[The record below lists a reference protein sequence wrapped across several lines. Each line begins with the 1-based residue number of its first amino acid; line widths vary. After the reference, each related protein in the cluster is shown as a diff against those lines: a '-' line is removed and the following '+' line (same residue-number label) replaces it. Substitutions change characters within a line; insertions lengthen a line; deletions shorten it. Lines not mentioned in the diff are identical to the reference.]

1 MLPVAFRLSS
11 APRRHRI
18 VNTAPKV
25 TAPKIEAIVSSVTDI
40 PKARTACIAV
50 ARGSSSQPSG
60 FYLAIWR
67 MCLPLLSSILFS
79 QFRKSGKGFLLDMT
93 DSILETI
100 SNEYAAAAEKVGG
113 SVVAVHARRWMPTSG
128 IEWKKGVVVTV
139 HHGVQRDEDIKVLL
153 VGGRAVSAKLV
164 GRDPSTDI
172 AVLKIEDGSS
182 GAPQLGDSTSL
193 RLGHLVLA
201 LGRTRRG
208 DLVASSGIIGGISGE
223 WRNQRGGQLDQHI
236 RLDLALYPGF
246 SGGPLLNARGE
257 VVGVNTRGLAH
268 GRAVTV
274 PVATVNR
281 VVEELL
287 KKGHIARPYL
297 GIAMQPV
304 EVPENMRSRLPAQMR
319 VGLLVMQV
327 ENGGPAERAGVL
339 LGDVLFEVSG
349 ETVEHV
355 DAIQDSLA
363 AAKIGDVLQIRV
375 IRAGEIKPV
384 SITLGER
391 AR

>member
-1 MLPVAFRLSS
+1 MA
-11 APRRHRI
+11 
-18 VNTAPKV
+18 N
-25 TAPKIEAIVSSVTDI
+25 
-40 PKARTACIAV
+40 
-50 ARGSSSQPSG
+50 
-60 FYLAIWR
+60 
-67 MCLPLLSSILFS
+67 
-79 QFRKSGKGFLLDMT
+79 
-93 DSILETI
+93 SILETI
-100 SNEYAAAAEKVGG
+100 SNEFAAAAEKGGG

-153 VGGRAVSAKLV
+153 DGGRAVSAKLA

-172 AVLKIEDGSS
+172 AVLRIEEGSS

-208 DLVASSGIIGGISGE
+208 DLVASSGIIGGISGD
-223 WRNQRGGQLDQHI
+223 WRNRHGGQLDQHI

-257 VVGVNTRGLAH
+257 VVGVNTRGLGH

-287 KKGHIARPYL
+287 EKGHIARPYL

-304 EVPENMRSRLPAQMR
+304 ELPENMRSKLPAETR
-319 VGLLVMQV
+319 VGLLVMHV
-327 ENGGPAERAGVL
+327 ENGGPAEKAGVL
-339 LGDVLFEVSG
+339 LGDVLFELG
-349 ETVEHV
+349 GKTVERV
-355 DAIQDSLA
+355 DAIQDLLA
-363 AAKIGDVLQIRV
+363 TAKIGDVLQIRL
-375 IRAGEIKPV
+375 IRAGEIKAV
-384 SITLGER
+384 SVALGER

>member
-1 MLPVAFRLSS
+1 MR
-11 APRRHRI
+11 
-18 VNTAPKV
+18 
-25 TAPKIEAIVSSVTDI
+25 VSWV
-40 PKARTACIAV
+40 
-50 ARGSSSQPSG
+50 
-60 FYLAIWR
+60 
-67 MCLPLLSSILFS
+67 SSILFS
-79 QFRKSGKGFLLDMT
+79 QFRKGVLPDMAN
-93 DSILETI
+93 SILETI
-100 SNEYAAAAEKVGG
+100 SNEFASAAEKVGS

-139 HHGVQRDEDIKVLL
+139 HHGVQRDEDIKVLF
-153 VGGRAVSAKLV
+153 GDGRAVSAKLA

-172 AVLKIEDGSS
+172 AVLRIEEGSS
-182 GAPQLGDSTSL
+182 VEPQPGDSTSL

-223 WRNQRGGQLDQHI
+223 WRNWRGGQLDQHI

-257 VVGVNTRGLAH
+257 VVGINTRGLAH

-287 KKGHIARPYL
+287 EKGRIARPYL

-304 EVPENMRSRLPAQMR
+304 EVPENMRSKLTTETRA
-319 VGLLVMQV
+319 GLLVVHV
-327 ENGGPAERAGVL
+327 ENGGPAEKAGVL
-339 LGDVLFEVSG
+339 LGDVVFEVSG
-349 ETVEHV
+349 KTVEHM

-363 AAKIGDVLQIRV
+363 TATIGDVLRV
-375 IRAGEIKPV
+375 RVVRAGEIKPV

-391 AR
+391 SR

>member
-1 MLPVAFRLSS
+1 
-11 APRRHRI
+11 
-18 VNTAPKV
+18 
-25 TAPKIEAIVSSVTDI
+25 
-40 PKARTACIAV
+40 
-50 ARGSSSQPSG
+50 
-60 FYLAIWR
+60 
-67 MCLPLLSSILFS
+67 
-79 QFRKSGKGFLLDMT
+79 
-93 DSILETI
+93 
-100 SNEYAAAAEKVGG
+100 
-113 SVVAVHARRWMPTSG
+113 
-128 IEWKKGVVVTV
+128 
-139 HHGVQRDEDIKVLL
+139 VQRDEDIKVLL
-153 VGGRAVSAKLV
+153 DGGRAVSAKLA

-172 AVLKIEDGSS
+172 AVLRIEEGSS

-223 WRNQRGGQLDQHI
+223 WRNRRWGQLDQHI

-257 VVGVNTRGLAH
+257 VVGINTRGLGH

-287 KKGHIARPYL
+287 EKGHIARPYL

-304 EVPENMRSRLPAQMR
+304 KVPENMRSKLPAQTR
-319 VGLLVMQV
+319 VGLLVTHV
-327 ENGGPAERAGVL
+327 ENGGPAEKAGVL
-339 LGDVLFEVSG
+339 LGDVLFEVG
-349 ETVEHV
+349 GKIVEHI

-363 AAKIGDVLQIRV
+363 TAKIGDVLQIRV
-375 IRAGEIKPV
+375 IRAGDIKPV
-384 SITLGER
+384 SISLGER

>member
-1 MLPVAFRLSS
+1 MTSGLPVTRADQERLS
-11 APRRHRI
+11 
-18 VNTAPKV
+18 N
-25 TAPKIEAIVSSVTDI
+25 
-40 PKARTACIAV
+40 V
-50 ARGSSSQPSG
+50 ARGFSNQPSG

-67 MCLPLLSSILFS
+67 MRLLFLSSILS
-79 QFRKSGKGFLLDMT
+79 SEFRKGVLLNMT

-100 SNEYAAAAEKVGG
+100 SSEFASAAEKVGG

-139 HHGVQRDEDIKVLL
+139 HHGVQRDEDIKVLRD
-153 VGGRAVSAKLV
+153 GGHAISAKLV
-164 GRDPSTDI
+164 GRDPDTDI
-172 AVLKIEDGSS
+172 AVLRIEERSS
-182 GAPQLGDSTSL
+182 SAPQLGDSTSL

-208 DLVASSGIIGGISGE
+208 DLVASSGIIGGMSGE
-223 WRNQRGGQLDQHI
+223 WRNRRGGQLDQHI

-257 VVGVNTRGLAH
+257 VVGINTRGLAQ

-287 KKGHIARPYL
+287 EKGHIARPYL

-304 EVPENMRSRLPAQMR
+304 EVPENMRSKLPSQTR
-319 VGLLVMQV
+319 VGLLVMHV
-327 ENGGPAERAGVL
+327 ENDGPAEKSGML
-339 LGDVLFEVSG
+339 LGDVLFEVGG

-355 DAIQDSLA
+355 HAIQDSLA
-363 AAKIGDVLQIRV
+363 TAKVGDVLQIRV

-384 SITLGER
+384 SIKLGER

>member
-1 MLPVAFRLSS
+1 MANS
-11 APRRHRI
+11 I
-18 VNTAPKV
+18 V
-25 TAPKIEAIVSSVTDI
+25 
-40 PKARTACIAV
+40 
-50 ARGSSSQPSG
+50 
-60 FYLAIWR
+60 
-67 MCLPLLSSILFS
+67 
-79 QFRKSGKGFLLDMT
+79 
-93 DSILETI
+93 ETI
-100 SNEYAAAAEKVGG
+100 SNEFAAAAEKVGC

-128 IEWKKGVVVTV
+128 IEWKRGVVVTV

-153 VGGRAVSAKLV
+153 DGGRAVSAKLA

-172 AVLKIEDGSS
+172 AILRIEEGSS

-223 WRNQRGGQLDQHI
+223 WRNRHGGNLDQHI

-257 VVGVNTRGLAH
+257 VIGVNTRGLGH

-274 PVATVNR
+274 PVAKVNR
-281 VVEELL
+281 VVEQLL
-287 KKGHIARPYL
+287 EKGHIARPYL

-304 EVPENMRSRLPAQMR
+304 EVPENVRLKLPAETR
-319 VGLLVMQV
+319 VGLLVMHV
-327 ENGGPAERAGVL
+327 ENSGPAEKAGVL
-339 LGDVLFEVSG
+339 LGDVLFEVG
-349 ETVEHV
+349 GKTVEHV

-363 AAKIGDVLQIRV
+363 TAKIGDVLQIRL
-375 IRAGEIKPV
+375 IRAGEIKAV
-384 SITLGER
+384 SVALGER
-391 AR
+391 TR

>member
-1 MLPVAFRLSS
+1 MA
-11 APRRHRI
+11 
-18 VNTAPKV
+18 N
-25 TAPKIEAIVSSVTDI
+25 
-40 PKARTACIAV
+40 
-50 ARGSSSQPSG
+50 
-60 FYLAIWR
+60 
-67 MCLPLLSSILFS
+67 
-79 QFRKSGKGFLLDMT
+79 
-93 DSILETI
+93 SILETI
-100 SNEYAAAAEKVGG
+100 SNEFASAAEKVGN

-139 HHGVQRDEDIKVLL
+139 HHGVRRDEDIKVLL
-153 VGGRAVSAKLV
+153 GSGRAVAAELA

-172 AVLKIEDGSS
+172 AVLRIDEGSS
-182 GAPQLGDSTSL
+182 GTPQLGDSTTL

-208 DLVASSGIIGGISGE
+208 DVVASSGIIGGISGE
-223 WRNQRGGQLDQHI
+223 WRNRRGGNLDQHI

-246 SGGPLLNARGE
+246 SGGPLVNSRGE
-257 VVGVNTRGLAH
+257 VVGINTRGLGH

-287 KKGHIARPYL
+287 SKGHIARPYL

-304 EVPENMRSRLPAQMR
+304 EVPDHMRAKLPAETR
-319 VGLLVMQV
+319 VGLLVTHV
-327 ENGGPAERAGVL
+327 ENGAPAEKAGVL
-339 LGDVLFEVSG
+339 LGDVVFEVG
-349 ETVEHV
+349 GKIVEHM

-363 AAKIGDVLQIRV
+363 TAKIADVLEVRL
-375 IRAGEIKPV
+375 IRAGKITPV

-391 AR
+391 SR

>member
-1 MLPVAFRLSS
+1 MA
-11 APRRHRI
+11 
-18 VNTAPKV
+18 T
-25 TAPKIEAIVSSVTDI
+25 SV
-40 PKARTACIAV
+40 
-50 ARGSSSQPSG
+50 
-60 FYLAIWR
+60 
-67 MCLPLLSSILFS
+67 
-79 QFRKSGKGFLLDMT
+79 
-93 DSILETI
+93 LETI
-100 SNEYAAAAEKVGG
+100 SNEFAAAADGAGG

-128 IEWKKGVVVTV
+128 IEWKKGVIVTA
-139 HHGVQRDEDIKVLL
+139 HHGVRRDEDIKVLL
-153 VGGRAVSAKLV
+153 PGGQVAAAKLA
-164 GRDPSTDI
+164 GRDPSTDL
-172 AVLKIEDGSS
+172 AVLRIDEGTSREPKF
-182 GAPQLGDSTSL
+182 GDSTNL
-193 RLGHLVLA
+193 KLGHLVLA

-223 WRNQRGGQLDQHI
+223 WKSWRGGQLDQHI

-257 VVGVNTRGLAH
+257 VVGINTRGLAH

-287 KKGHIARPYL
+287 ERGHIARPYL

-363 AAKIGDVLQIRV
+363 TAKIGDVLRIRV

-391 AR
+391 SR

>member
-1 MLPVAFRLSS
+1 MLNMA
-11 APRRHRI
+11 
-18 VNTAPKV
+18 N
-25 TAPKIEAIVSSVTDI
+25 
-40 PKARTACIAV
+40 
-50 ARGSSSQPSG
+50 
-60 FYLAIWR
+60 
-67 MCLPLLSSILFS
+67 
-79 QFRKSGKGFLLDMT
+79 
-93 DSILETI
+93 SILETI
-100 SNEYAAAAEKVGG
+100 SSEFASAAEKAGG
-113 SVVAVHARRWMPTSG
+113 SVVAIHARRWMPTSG
-128 IEWKKGVVVTV
+128 IEWKKGVIVTV

-153 VGGRAVSAKLV
+153 NGGRSVSAKLA

-172 AVLKIEDGSS
+172 AVLRIEEGSS
-182 GAPQLGDSTSL
+182 GAPPFGDSTSL

-223 WRNQRGGQLDQHI
+223 WRNRRGGKLDQHI

-257 VVGVNTRGLAH
+257 VVGINTRGLGH

-287 KKGHIARPYL
+287 ERGHIARPYL

-304 EVPENMRSRLPAQMR
+304 DVPENMRSKLPAQTR
-319 VGLLVMQV
+319 VGLLVMHV
-327 ENGGPAERAGVL
+327 ENGGPAEKAGVL
-339 LGDVLFEVSG
+339 LGDVLFEVGG

-363 AAKIGDVLQIRV
+363 TAKVGDVLQIRV

>member
-1 MLPVAFRLSS
+1 MA
-11 APRRHRI
+11 
-18 VNTAPKV
+18 N
-25 TAPKIEAIVSSVTDI
+25 
-40 PKARTACIAV
+40 
-50 ARGSSSQPSG
+50 
-60 FYLAIWR
+60 
-67 MCLPLLSSILFS
+67 
-79 QFRKSGKGFLLDMT
+79 
-93 DSILETI
+93 SILETI
-100 SNEYAAAAEKVGG
+100 SNEFAAAAEKAGS

-153 VGGRAVSAKLV
+153 DGGRAVSAKLA
-164 GRDPSTDI
+164 GRDPSTDL
-172 AVLKIEDGSS
+172 AVLRVEEVTS

-223 WRNQRGGQLDQHI
+223 WRNRRGGQLDQHI

-257 VVGVNTRGLAH
+257 VVGVNTRGLGH

-287 KKGHIARPYL
+287 EKGRIARPYL

-304 EVPENMRSRLPAQMR
+304 EVPENMRAKLPAETR
-319 VGLLVMQV
+319 VGLLVMHV
-327 ENGGPAERAGVL
+327 ENGGPAEKAGVL
-339 LGDVLFEVSG
+339 LGDVVFGVG
-349 ETVEHV
+349 GKTVEHV

-363 AAKIGDVLQIRV
+363 TAKIGDVLEIRL
-375 IRAGEIKPV
+375 IRAGQITAV
-384 SITLGER
+384 SVALAER
-391 AR
+391 TR

>member
-1 MLPVAFRLSS
+1 
-11 APRRHRI
+11 
-18 VNTAPKV
+18 
-25 TAPKIEAIVSSVTDI
+25 
-40 PKARTACIAV
+40 
-50 ARGSSSQPSG
+50 
-60 FYLAIWR
+60 
-67 MCLPLLSSILFS
+67 LLE
-79 QFRKSGKGFLLDMT
+79 MAN
-93 DSILETI
+93 SILETI
-100 SNEYAAAAEKVGG
+100 SNEFASAAEKVGG

-153 VGGRAVSAKLV
+153 DGDRAVPAKLV
-164 GRDPSTDI
+164 GRDPSTDL
-172 AVLKIEDGSS
+172 AVLRIEEGTS

-193 RLGHLVLA
+193 KLGHLVLA

-223 WRNQRGGQLDQHI
+223 WRNRRGGQLDQHI

-246 SGGPLLNARGE
+246 SGGPLINAKGE
-257 VVGVNTRGLAH
+257 VVGINTRGLAH

-287 KKGHIARPYL
+287 EKGHISRPYL

-304 EVPENMRSRLPAQMR
+304 EVPENMRSKLPTQAR
-319 VGLLVMQV
+319 VGLLVMHA
-327 ENGGPAERAGVL
+327 ENGGPAEKAGVL
-339 LGDVLFEVSG
+339 LGDVLFEVDG
-349 ETVEHV
+349 EAVEHV
-355 DAIQDSLA
+355 DAIQDSLTT
-363 AAKIGDVLQIRV
+363 AKVGDVLQIRV
-375 IRAGEIKPV
+375 IRAGEIKSA

>member
-1 MLPVAFRLSS
+1 M
-11 APRRHRI
+11 
-18 VNTAPKV
+18 
-25 TAPKIEAIVSSVTDI
+25 
-40 PKARTACIAV
+40 
-50 ARGSSSQPSG
+50 
-60 FYLAIWR
+60 
-67 MCLPLLSSILFS
+67 
-79 QFRKSGKGFLLDMT
+79 LDMAN
-93 DSILETI
+93 SILEAI
-100 SNEYAAAAEKVGG
+100 SSEFASAAEKVGR

-128 IEWKKGVVVTV
+128 IEWKKGVIVTV

-153 VGGRAVSAKLV
+153 AGGRTVSAKLA
-164 GRDPSTDI
+164 GRDASTDI
-172 AVLKIEDGSS
+172 AVLRIEEGSL
-182 GAPQLGDSTSL
+182 GAPQLGESTSL
-193 RLGHLVLA
+193 RLGYLVLA

-223 WRNQRGGQLDQHI
+223 WRNRRGGQLDQHI

-246 SGGPLLNARGE
+246 SGGPLLNPRGE
-257 VVGVNTRGLAH
+257 VVGINTRGLAH

-274 PVATVNR
+274 PAATVNR

-287 KKGHIARPYL
+287 EKGHIARPYL

-304 EVPENMRSRLPAQMR
+304 EVPENMRSKLAIETRA
-319 VGLLVMQV
+319 GLLVMHV
-327 ENGGPAERAGVL
+327 ETGGPGEQAGML

-349 ETVEHV
+349 KTVEHV

-363 AAKIGDVLQIRV
+363 TAGVGNVLRVRV

-384 SITLGER
+384 AITVGER

>member
-1 MLPVAFRLSS
+1 MA
-11 APRRHRI
+11 
-18 VNTAPKV
+18 N
-25 TAPKIEAIVSSVTDI
+25 
-40 PKARTACIAV
+40 
-50 ARGSSSQPSG
+50 
-60 FYLAIWR
+60 
-67 MCLPLLSSILFS
+67 
-79 QFRKSGKGFLLDMT
+79 
-93 DSILETI
+93 SILEAI
-100 SNEYAAAAEKVGG
+100 SNEFAAAAEKVGT
-113 SVVAVHARRWMPTSG
+113 SVVAVHAWRWMPTSG

-139 HHGVQRDEDIKVLL
+139 HQGVQRDEDVKVLL
-153 VGGRAVSAKLV
+153 DGGRTVSAKLA

-172 AVLKIEDGSS
+172 AVLRIEEVSS
-182 GAPQLGDSTSL
+182 GAPELGDSTSL

-223 WRNQRGGQLDQHI
+223 WRDRHGGQLGQHI

-257 VVGVNTRGLAH
+257 VVGINTRGLAH

-274 PVATVNR
+274 PVATVDR

-287 KKGHIARPYL
+287 NKGHIARPYL

-304 EVPENMRSRLPAQMR
+304 EVPENMRSKLPAQTR
-319 VGLLVMQV
+319 VGLLVMHV
-327 ENGGPAERAGVL
+327 ENGGPAEKAGVL
-339 LGDVLFEVSG
+339 LGGVLFELG
-349 ETVEHV
+349 GKIVEHV

-363 AAKIGDVLQIRV
+363 TAKVGDVLQIRV
-375 IRAGEIKPV
+375 IRAAEIKPV
-384 SITLGER
+384 SIALGER

>member
-1 MLPVAFRLSS
+1 M
-11 APRRHRI
+11 
-18 VNTAPKV
+18 
-25 TAPKIEAIVSSVTDI
+25 
-40 PKARTACIAV
+40 
-50 ARGSSSQPSG
+50 
-60 FYLAIWR
+60 WR
-67 MCLPLLSSILFS
+67 MRLPWLSSILFS
-79 QFRKSGKGFLLDMT
+79 QFQKGVLLDMAN
-93 DSILETI
+93 SILEAI
-100 SNEYAAAAEKVGG
+100 SSEFASAAEKVGS

-153 VGGRAVSAKLV
+153 GSGRAVSAKLA

-172 AVLKIEDGSS
+172 AVLRIEEGSS
-182 GAPQLGDSTSL
+182 SAPQLGDSTSL
-193 RLGHLVLA
+193 KLGHLVLA

-223 WRNQRGGQLDQHI
+223 WRNRRGGQLDQHI

-246 SGGPLLNARGE
+246 SGGPLLDARGE
-257 VVGVNTRGLAH
+257 VVGINTRGLAH

-287 KKGHIARPYL
+287 EKGRIARPYL

-304 EVPENMRSRLPAQMR
+304 DVPENMRSKLPADTR
-319 VGLLVMQV
+319 VGLLVMHV
-327 ENGGPAERAGVL
+327 DNGAPAENAGVL
-339 LGDVLFEVSG
+339 LGDVLFEVAG
-349 ETVEHV
+349 KTVEHV

-363 AAKIGDVLQIRV
+363 IAKIGDVLQIRV

-391 AR
+391 A

>member
-1 MLPVAFRLSS
+1 MA
-11 APRRHRI
+11 
-18 VNTAPKV
+18 K
-25 TAPKIEAIVSSVTDI
+25 
-40 PKARTACIAV
+40 
-50 ARGSSSQPSG
+50 
-60 FYLAIWR
+60 
-67 MCLPLLSSILFS
+67 
-79 QFRKSGKGFLLDMT
+79 
-93 DSILETI
+93 SILETI
-100 SNEYAAAAEKVGG
+100 SNEFAAAAEKMGP

-128 IEWKKGVVVTV
+128 IEWKQGVVVTV
-139 HHGVQRDEDIKVLL
+139 HHGVQRDEDINVLL
-153 VGGRAVSAKLV
+153 DGGRAVSAKLA

-172 AVLKIEDGSS
+172 AVLRIEEVAS

-201 LGRTRRG
+201 LGRTGRG

-223 WRNQRGGQLDQHI
+223 WRNRRGGQLDQHI

-257 VVGVNTRGLAH
+257 VVGVNTRGLGH

-287 KKGHIARPYL
+287 EKGHIARPYL

-304 EVPENMRSRLPAQMR
+304 EVPENMRSKLPAETR
-319 VGLLVMQV
+319 VGLLVMHV
-327 ENGGPAERAGVL
+327 ENGGPADQAGVL
-339 LGDVLFEVSG
+339 LGDVLFEVG
-349 ETVEHV
+349 GKTVEHV

-363 AAKIGDVLQIRV
+363 TAKIGDILQIRL
-375 IRAGEIKPV
+375 IRAGEIKAV
-384 SITLGER
+384 SVALGER
-391 AR
+391 TR

>member
-1 MLPVAFRLSS
+1 MRLPF
-11 APRRHRI
+11 
-18 VNTAPKV
+18 
-25 TAPKIEAIVSSVTDI
+25 
-40 PKARTACIAV
+40 
-50 ARGSSSQPSG
+50 
-60 FYLAIWR
+60 
-67 MCLPLLSSILFS
+67 LSSILFS
-79 QFRKSGKGFLLDMT
+79 QLKKGVLQDMAN
-93 DSILETI
+93 SMLETI
-100 SNEYAAAAEKVGG
+100 SNEFASAAEKVGS
-113 SVVAVHARRWMPTSG
+113 SVVAVHARRWRPTSG

-153 VGGRAVSAKLV
+153 GGGRVVSAKLA

-172 AVLKIEDGSS
+172 AVLRIEEGSS
-182 GAPQLGDSTSL
+182 GAPDLGDASSL

-201 LGRTRRG
+201 LGRTRHG

-223 WRNQRGGQLDQHI
+223 WRNRRGGNLDQHI

-246 SGGPLLNARGE
+246 SGGPLVNARGE
-257 VVGVNTRGLAH
+257 VVGINTQGLGQ

-287 KKGHIARPYL
+287 KTGRIARPYL

-304 EVPENMRSRLPAQMR
+304 EVPENMRSKLPAETR
-319 VGLLVMQV
+319 AGLLVVHV
-327 ENGGPAERAGVL
+327 ENGGPGEKAGVF
-339 LGDVLFEVSG
+339 LGDVLFEVAG
-349 ETVEHV
+349 KTVEHMH
-355 DAIQDSLA
+355 AIQDSLA
-363 AAKIGDVLQIRV
+363 TAKVGDVLGVRI

-391 AR
+391 AAR

>member
-1 MLPVAFRLSS
+1 LP
-11 APRRHRI
+11 
-18 VNTAPKV
+18 N
-25 TAPKIEAIVSSVTDI
+25 
-40 PKARTACIAV
+40 
-50 ARGSSSQPSG
+50 
-60 FYLAIWR
+60 
-67 MCLPLLSSILFS
+67 
-79 QFRKSGKGFLLDMT
+79 MT
-93 DSILETI
+93 NSILETI
-100 SNEYAAAAEKVGG
+100 SNEFAAAAEKVGG

-128 IEWKKGVVVTV
+128 IEWKRGVVVTV

-153 VGGRAVSAKLV
+153 RGGHAVSAKLA

-172 AVLKIEDGSS
+172 AVLRIEDGSS

-223 WRNQRGGQLDQHI
+223 WRSRRGGQIDQHI

-246 SGGPLLNARGE
+246 SGGPLLDAKGE
-257 VVGVNTRGLAH
+257 VVGINTRGFGH

-281 VVEELL
+281 VVKELL
-287 KKGHIARPYL
+287 EKGHIARPYL
-297 GIAMQPV
+297 GIAMHPV
-304 EVPENMRSRLPAQMR
+304 EVPENMCSKLPAETR
-319 VGLLVMQV
+319 AGLLVMHV

-339 LGDVLFEVSG
+339 LGDVLFELG
-349 ETVEHV
+349 GKTVEHV

-363 AAKIGDVLQIRV
+363 TAKVGDVLQIRV

-384 SITLGER
+384 SVTLGER